1 VLRAV
6 MRTAWDDSRKRERD
20 LGVQFSCS
28 SLQVG
33 PTEADGRIDG
43 AGYSAITNC
52 QPSARATVMR

>member
-1 VLRAV
+1 
-6 MRTAWDDSRKRERD
+6 MRTAWDDSRKRERN
-20 LGVQFSCS
+20 LGVQFTSS
-28 SLQVG
+28 SLQLG